1 MTTPTVTY
9 FGTDAQVPCMAIP
22 GYDPED
28 VEETVRERLDGGDP
42 GELLDEE
49 ERRAYES
56 GEDLL
61 EALDSET
68 LESLVVGD
76 ESPDA

>member
-1 MTTPTVTY
+1 MY
-9 FGTDAQVPCMAIP
+9 FGTDAQAPCMAIP

-28 VEETVRERLDGGDP
+28 VEETVRERLDGGDSD
-42 GELLDEE
+42 ELLDEE

>member
-1 MTTPTVTY
+1 
-9 FGTDAQVPCMAIP
+9 MAIP

-49 ERRAYES
+49 ERRAYKS

>member
-1 MTTPTVTY
+1 
-9 FGTDAQVPCMAIP
+9 MAIP

-42 GELLDEE
+42 DELLDEE

-68 LESLVVGD
+68 LELLVVGD

>member
-1 MTTPTVTY
+1 MTTPGVTY
-9 FGTDAQVPCMAIP
+9 FGTDAQAPCMAIP

-42 GELLDEE
+42 DELLDEE

-61 EALDSET
+61 EALDSDT
-68 LESLVVGD
+68 LESLVVD
-76 ESPDA
+76 EDG

>member
-1 MTTPTVTY
+1 
-9 FGTDAQVPCMAIP
+9 MAIP

-42 GELLDEE
+42 EELLDEE

-61 EALDSET
+61 EALDSDT
-68 LESLVVGD
+68 LESLVVD
-76 ESPDA
+76 EDG

>member
-1 MTTPTVTY
+1 
-9 FGTDAQVPCMAIP
+9 MAIP

-49 ERRAYES
+49 ERQAYES